1 MTGTYKERASLT
13 LSLGSL
19 LMVFRGLRTRS
30 TLRDLMV
37 LMSRPLLFLCTET
50 DSVSVSPLLYSKYHI
65 FRRTMI
71 FRTPSPT
78 LVIHRT
84 GLVNW
89 HVQLMLHNSAH
100 LKMVFVWIEED
111 FFEFLP
117 HHIAGG
123 QSHRGTIHR
132 RTQTG
137 KRDMYI
143 NSYNTITKWK
153 RWLHEVKQHL
163 QPQKAMLQPI

>member
-1 MTGTYKERASLT
+1 MDMTETYKERASLT
-13 LSLGSL
+13 LSFGSL

-37 LMSRPLLFLCTET
+37 LMSRPLLFLCTEA
-50 DSVSVSPLLYSKYHI
+50 DSVSISSLFYSKYHI
-65 FRRTMI
+65 FRHIMI

-78 LVIHRT
+78 LFIHHTGPVISHI
-84 GLVNW
+84 L
-89 HVQLMLHNSAH
+89 HMLHNLAH

-143 NSYNTITKWK
+143 NSYNAITKWK
-153 RWLHEVKQHL
+153 RWLREVKQHL
-163 QPQKAMLQPI
+163 QP